1 MTAGGRATPHLQWS
15 CAIDIGWLEEHL
27 DWLYERMFKDSLDGA
42 RSWYI
47 FPAMFRAGDRFE
59 KRIKSDTPE
68 GERLRKK
75 LSPFFNKPS
84 PGIEGKDKAVKHSD
98 RELLV
103 AKKDQ
108 GQHLDDSF
116 ACFDLDEYME
126 SLEETFSAW
135 SELSPGLGE
144 FMMTR
149 MRSLVR
155 RSFERDIEDGDL

>member
-1 MTAGGRATPHLQWS
+1 V
-15 CAIDIGWLEEHL
+15 
-27 DWLYERMFKDSLDGA
+27 
-42 RSWYI
+42 
-47 FPAMFRAGDRFE
+47 AGDRFE
-59 KRIKSDTPE
+59 ERIKSDTPE

-84 PGIEGKDKAVKHSD
+84 PAIEGKDKAVKDSD
-98 RELLV
+98 RELSV
-103 AKKDQ
+103 SKTDQ
-108 GQHLDDSF
+108 GQDLDDSF
-116 ACFDLDEYME
+116 ECFDLDEYME

-155 RSFERDIEDGDL
+155 RSFERDIGDGDL